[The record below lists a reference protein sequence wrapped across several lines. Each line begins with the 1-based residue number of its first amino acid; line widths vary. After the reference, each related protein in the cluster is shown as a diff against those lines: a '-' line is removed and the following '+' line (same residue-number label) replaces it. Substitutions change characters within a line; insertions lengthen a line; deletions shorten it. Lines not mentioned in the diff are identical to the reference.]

1 MNERSA
7 RRGLHD
13 CHVRRRGNDDR
24 RRLGIGL
31 VHPATPRSRSL
42 PPAPSASY
50 NALNRSAVL
59 ELNNAF
65 DAWQTP
71 SQILVARFFKFSAQF
86 DF

>member
-1 MNERSA
+1 MN
-7 RRGLHD
+7 LD
-13 CHVRRRGNDDR
+13 
-24 RRLGIGL
+24 I
-31 VHPATPRSRSL
+31 
-42 PPAPSASY
+42 Y
-50 NALNRSAVL
+50 NALNGSAVL